1 MVHYHPAPSSPFS
14 KYRTS
19 IFPTFV
25 EPVKLSLRTI
35 GFVASSRAACRSF
48 VGQTW
53 IAFGGMP
60 ASMASLV
67 KARHVNGVSLG
78 GLITTAQP
86 RTKCRGDL
94 SRDHGSRKVPRSDNA
109 IDANRFIHGYDSCM
123 WHGRRNCYSVRAG
136 RLFGKPR
143 HNACCINNLSF
154 GFRVGLAIL
163 QAENCGNWWVSSVPV
178 LIFRGW
184 GFLLLSSW
192 LAIMRSNHFRKA
204 DPRVTLVVLL
214 KYSR

>member
-1 MVHYHPAPSSPFS
+1 MNGALPPTS
-14 KYRTS
+14 KLTLFKVPDARLAS
-19 IFPTFV
+19 IFPAFV
-25 EPVKLSLRTI
+25 EPVKLSFRTI

-78 GLITTAQP
+78 LDNSTA

-94 SRDHGSRKVPRSDNA
+94 SRDHGSRKVPRGDNA
-109 IDANRFIHGYDSCM
+109 ADANRFFRGYDSCM
-123 WHGRRNCYSVRAG
+123 WHGRGNCYSVRAD

-143 HNACCINNLSF
+143 HKACCINNLSF
-154 GFRVGLAIL
+154 GFRVGLVIL
-163 QAENCGNWWVSSVPV
+163 QAENCGNWWVSDRLRRTKKCVS
-178 LIFRGW
+178 
-184 GFLLLSSW
+184 
-192 LAIMRSNHFRKA
+192 
-204 DPRVTLVVLL
+204 
-214 KYSR
+214 